1 MSPGQER
8 SPRPPT
14 RDVSPAAS
22 TLCLQREVVHAP
34 GQVAAIGRLLQTP
47 DAGTGDRG
55 RQIRIQKRGGRVL
68 LKQPGQFPG
77 EAGFFFGGGEPPP
90 KVCQPRKNRGGLST
104 GDPQGGLAPPT
115 R

>member
-1 MSPGQER
+1 MRPGQER

-68 LKQPGQFPG
+68 LKQPGQFPV
-77 EAGFFFGGGEPPP
+77 EAGFFFRGGEHSPNFYEAPEMRAGRTTGTP
-90 KVCQPRKNRGGLST
+90 KRVLV
-104 GDPQGGLAPPT
+104 A
-115 R
+115 